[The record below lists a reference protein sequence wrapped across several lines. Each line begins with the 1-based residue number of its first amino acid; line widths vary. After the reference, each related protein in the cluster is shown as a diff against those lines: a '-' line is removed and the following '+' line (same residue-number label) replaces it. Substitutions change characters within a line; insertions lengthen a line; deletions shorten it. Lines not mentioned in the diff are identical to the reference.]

1 MLLSAHQPDVPVSDY
16 DFHSGDIVSTLE
28 GLLNTFRTS
37 KVDLEND
44 DASAQSSY
52 DMSKQAKLDV
62 LKTAQTS
69 LAAAQKDRAKTTDK
83 IAVANQDLTETNA
96 ILNDDRVYLK
106 DLTSKCETK
115 AKEWDQR
122 SAMRADEL
130 AAITQ
135 ALAVLESTVATKA
148 GATGAGGR
156 GKASVT
162 TALAAEDD
170 SEDDDDDDV
179 AFVQLKKAR
188 RAVNVDSDE
197 QTGMRERLVALL
209 KAQGAK
215 LKSPAL
221 STLAMKVQ
229 ADPFVKIKGLIQE
242 LIERLLQE
250 EADEADKKGW
260 CDKEIAA
267 AQKDRDYRLRD
278 VEELHGDLESL
289 NARHG
294 TLTETK
300 AKLEEEITALN
311 ADLATQTAN
320 RAEEKAEN
328 EQTVKDAEEGEAAV
342 DQAIDILG
350 HFYGAAAKAT
360 VLIAKQ
366 PSVDDE
372 APDAGF
378 EGAYTGSQSA
388 STGILGMME
397 VIKGDFARTIKE
409 TTAAEDQ
416 AL

>member
-1 MLLSAHQPDVPVSDY
+1 MALVMADTLGLGARANHKVMTALLSQAPDVPVSDY
-16 DFHSGDIVSTLE
+16 DFHPGDIISTLE
-28 GLLNTFRTS
+28 GLLNEFRDSRTS
-37 KVDLEND
+37 LEND
-44 DASAQSSY
+44 NA
-52 DMSKQAKLDV
+52 QAKSDYQLSLQSKNDV
-62 LKTAQTS
+62 LKQAQ
-69 LAAAQKDRAKTTDK
+69 LNLENAQKDRAKTTED
-83 IAVANQDLTETNA
+83 IATANEDLTATNA

-179 AFVQLKKAR
+179 SFVQLKKVR

-267 AQKDRDYRLRD
+267 AKKDRDYRLRD
-278 VEELHGDLESL
+278 VEDIHSTLESL

-294 TLTETK
+294 KLSETKTELTE
-300 AKLEEEITALN
+300 EIATLN
-311 ADLATQTAN
+311 ADLATQTSN

-328 EQTVKDAEEGEAAV
+328 EQTVKDAEEG
-342 DQAIDILG
+342 
-350 HFYGAAAKAT
+350 
-360 VLIAKQ
+360 
-366 PSVDDE
+366 
-372 APDAGF
+372 
-378 EGAYTGSQSA
+378 
-388 STGILGMME
+388 
-397 VIKGDFARTIKE
+397 
-409 TTAAEDQ
+409 
-416 AL
+416 